1 MSAIPLLFFKAH
13 VKAHDRRLP
22 SGKVIRV
29 KEYEDGRV
37 KLQSLKNLNEQALTY
52 FAALGHERVSAETTL
67 ADAQRLSGIHWDVPI
82 EMVALDD
89 INTRQQ
95 FDPATGRIEINVNV
109 SSSRSVAAQA
119 MAEELLHALDNAGT
133 KRQYSPSSSLL
144 AMRFKA
150 GDIVPDGGIAREALK
165 NNEDRTPMGRYLDYP
180 ILTPGLTIGRIQA
193 ELFARLGVLYIANPE
208 WLRRDA
214 PKTYEAYHE
223 FFKTIH
229 EQNQLRP
236 QPGQAIHGNV
246 PGGSISPARAA
257 GGGGYLSDGRV
268 RKTRGTGIEN
278 RPAGRLEPTHIER
291 IRRKLVSTFKANPN
305 GRLIQQRLS
314 SEALDDAQYETIDG
328 TTLKSI
334 TLILPS
340 GNEYQLNQG
349 QYRWQ
354 VSNLLLKAL
363 GSGERWITVHPS
375 GNKDAKGVPVL
386 VRESQTG
393 SGVYHVIGGAGGKL
407 NYLRLRGLKP
417 ESDYKAQ
424 ARERAANKRQAKLE
438 QARQERESGTAGVK
452 NAQRE
457 AVNQQQRQQE
467 AQFVEQVA
475 KVMGWDEKDY
485 KFDGNDHRNLSEVA
499 MRKAADRHHREVLQ
513 RAMEAVEVQR
523 ERLIADPDLRAAAG
537 LETLPAH
544 SDIAHQLSVDDI
556 DPVTPPGTTLGFA
569 PKYEQRAAAAGA
581 SPEVIKQEAEAVKDE
596 RLTPE
601 QREAAIKRGETRE
614 AVKKELED
622 IRQPAKE
629 DLKIELVEAQQAVEL
644 LKMKKQLRAVQQ
656 KAKAARADI
665 NKDQSGKVKAYNLTV
680 GDEPDLDDKV
690 KADLEN
696 DIRTAQTRAFL
707 STVRE
712 TGGTDYEQTLNAA
725 IGGGSFN
732 SINALAITAGG
743 AALVDR
749 SVVDVLGPAGAAQ
762 VLARRLHS
770 DLDAETVS
778 QLTEGFEDFHLNHYM
793 ETSKAALDQAANL
806 QAEAKKLQ
814 IDEASDA
821 TDLALAK
828 SLTEKRMKAIAE
840 SQRLLGTAL
849 GEMEAN
855 AALVAALKAGRT
867 DTPLEVP
874 LGGISPEE
882 AIKQARAIGLQRG
895 DYRLDKV
902 DGNEILT
909 VSPEGLDRLAKPV
922 DVAELRRTRRNLDI
936 IEGRED
942 EENWL
947 PKGVAN
953 RADLA
958 MPPVNPGVAD
968 VLAKPFAPGDDLEQ
982 SLKDYIGGRM
992 ADGDAPADIIS
1003 DIQSQTFFDKAG
1015 VDRFNDYMAALD
1027 AVAPLK
1033 DAKGK
1038 ARPVENLRPDFEKL
1052 ADDFVERH
1060 YGGTRSPLHRQTFD
1074 PNDTAAAESLYR
1086 SLAEVPE
1093 GIVAYKPI
1101 GELTNQDQRALRE
1114 YFHANVARE
1123 DENAV
1128 ELRHQL
1134 EDLSRNEPEKEFED
1148 MFGEVAENPEWRE
1161 WKSQRDSLAEQVN
1174 RAKLSWDKYV
1184 TLQRGQANAYA
1195 SLQDLIKSRVTEKFI
1210 DHYNWAH
1217 ADKPLKTGRTVIR
1230 NHLAHAD
1237 AIDPAL
1243 RESRL
1248 EEQRQF
1254 NARLQARNAGKF
1266 ASDDVIGK
1274 QQAAREADEAMR
1286 QAQFSLFGDE
1296 DTPEAQSTPLR
1307 ADERHTL
1314 GHAAENQI
1322 SRMVP
1327 MMARNFKPGQPF
1339 QMWQPSMNG
1348 KGVARQRA
1356 IKLIESNKHQILA
1369 LGTGGGKTLVQL
1381 GAFAHL
1387 QQTGKAKRG
1396 LFLCPSIVQSEFRG
1410 EAARYLDPHAN
1421 NGQGF
1426 SYHIE
1431 PGASREE
1438 RIAAYKDPKHHFA
1451 VMTHS
1456 AFRDDMLHLGAQ
1468 QAGIGKDEMSAHMSA
1483 MRPDEQA
1490 VWLKSVMDQ
1499 EGINFDYVALDEAQV
1514 ALNREGKKDSA
1525 LAGIVGALSR
1535 NSPYFVMA
1543 SADPVKNDK
1552 SEIFSALNFM
1562 DAERYSDRAAFMRRY
1577 GADTPGSQDALRA
1590 ELTNY
1595 VYAHKIDPEGVKAL
1609 KKTVSVDLNDE
1620 QHQAITDLRKH
1631 LASARMARMS
1641 GKVDVPAVKALM
1653 PERFDGVPDAQ
1664 HEAVAKELQR
1674 NLGLAKEAAMGRI
1687 IDDRSVSAKYAKAVE
1702 LANQR
1707 KGKPGIIF
1715 AHRIESVNEL
1725 AKKLEAEGHSVTVLT
1740 GKDSPDEKAR
1750 KVREYKAKG
1759 GILVASDAAS
1769 TGMNAQ
1775 NAQWVVQ
1782 YDTPQT
1788 AMTHAQR
1795 GARAYRT
1802 GQKNDVELIDLVANH
1817 DHERKA
1823 RDRLVKKYELRD
1835 LMTSPLESSDDSGL
1849 AYFLKQRD
1857 SQQWGLF

>member
-1 MSAIPLLFFKAH
+1 MSAPRLLLFKTFPGH
-13 VKAHDRRLP
+13 R
-22 SGKVIRV
+22 
-29 KEYEDGRV
+29 GRPGLV
-37 KLQSLKNLNEQALTY
+37 
-52 FAALGHERVSAETTL
+52 GGSA
-67 ADAQRLSGIHWDVPI
+67 
-82 EMVALDD
+82 
-89 INTRQQ
+89 
-95 FDPATGRIEINVNV
+95 
-109 SSSRSVAAQA
+109 
-119 MAEELLHALDNAGT
+119 
-133 KRQYSPSSSLL
+133 KRAP
-144 AMRFKA
+144 
-150 GDIVPDGGIAREALK
+150 AREGGEGNGAS
-165 NNEDRTPMGRYLDYP
+165 LDESVH
-180 ILTPGLTIGRIQA
+180 A
-193 ELFARLGVLYIANPE
+193 
-208 WLRRDA
+208 
-214 PKTYEAYHE
+214 
-223 FFKTIH
+223 
-229 EQNQLRP
+229 
-236 QPGQAIHGNV
+236 AI
-246 PGGSISPARAA
+246 
-257 GGGGYLSDGRV
+257 D
-268 RKTRGTGIEN
+268 
-278 RPAGRLEPTHIER
+278 
-291 IRRKLVSTFKANPN
+291 KAKDF
-305 GRLIQQRLS
+305 R
-314 SEALDDAQYETIDG
+314 
-328 TTLKSI
+328 KSI
-334 TLILPS
+334 VLEFAS
-340 GNEYQLNQG
+340 GAVFWLFQG

-354 VSNLLLKAL
+354 VDSLLLKAL
-363 GSGERWITVHPS
+363 GPGERWITVHAH

-386 VRESQTG
+386 VRETHTG

-407 NYLRLRGLKP
+407 NYLRFRGIRP

-424 ARERAANKRQAKLE
+424 ARERAASKRQAKRE
-438 QARQERESGTAGVK
+438 QAQQERESGMAGVK
-452 NAQRE
+452 NAQRG
-457 AVNQQQRQQE
+457 AVSQQQRQQE

-513 RAMEAVEVQR
+513 RAMEAVDVQR

-537 LETLPAH
+537 LDHLPKH
-544 SDIAHQLSVDDI
+544 SDIASQLSVNDI

-581 SPEVIKQEAEAVKDE
+581 SPEAIKQEAEAVKDA

-614 AVKKELED
+614 AVKRELED

-629 DLKIELVEAQQAVEL
+629 NLKIELVEAQQAVEL

-656 KAKAARADI
+656 QAQAARADI
-665 NKDQSGKVKAYNLTV
+665 DKDQSGKVKAYHLTV

-690 KADLEN
+690 KSDLEN

-712 TGGTDYEQTLNAA
+712 TGGKDYEQALNAA
-725 IGGGSFN
+725 IGAGSFN

-762 VLARRLHS
+762 VLARRLHA
-770 DLDAETVS
+770 DLDAETVDK
-778 QLTEGFEDFHLNHYM
+778 LVTDFEDFHLHHYM
-793 ETSKAALDQAANL
+793 DTSKAALDQAANL

-867 DTPLEVP
+867 DAPLEVP
-874 LGGISPEE
+874 LGGVSPED
-882 AIKQARAIGLQRG
+882 AIRQARAIGLQRG

-909 VSPEGLDRLAKPV
+909 VTPEGLDRLAKPV
-922 DVAELRRTRRNLDI
+922 DVAEVKRARRNLDI

-942 EENWL
+942 EDNWL

-953 RADLA
+953 RPDLA

-968 VLAKPFAPGDDLEQ
+968 VLAKPFSPGDDLEQ

-992 ADGDAPADIIS
+992 ADGDAPADILA
-1003 DIQSQTFFDKAG
+1003 DVQSATFFDKAG
-1015 VDRFNDYMAALD
+1015 QDRFDEYRAALD

-1038 ARPVENLRPDFEKL
+1038 ARPVESLRPDFEKL
-1052 ADDFVERH
+1052 ADEFVERH
-1060 YGGTRSPLHRQTFD
+1060 YGGERSPLHRQTFD

-1093 GIVAYKPI
+1093 GIAAYKPI
-1101 GELTNQDQRALRE
+1101 GELTPQDQRALRD

-1123 DENAV
+1123 DENAA

-1134 EDLSRNEPEKEFED
+1134 EDLSRAEPEKAFED

-1161 WKSQRDSLAEQVN
+1161 WKNQRDSLAEQVN
-1174 RAKLSWDKYV
+1174 QAKLSWDKYV

-1195 SLQDLIKSRVTEKFI
+1195 SLQDLIKSRVTETFI
-1210 DHYNWAH
+1210 DHYNRAH
-1217 ADKPLKTGRTVIR
+1217 ADKPLKVGRTVIR

-1243 RESRL
+1243 REARL

-1274 QQAAREADEAMR
+1274 QQAAREADEALR

-1296 DTPEAQSTPLR
+1296 EAPEVQSTPLR

-1356 IKLIESNKHQILA
+1356 IKLVEANKHQILA
-1369 LGTGGGKTLVQL
+1369 LGTGSGKTLVQM

-1387 QQTGKAKRG
+1387 QQTSQARRG
-1396 LFLCPSIVQSEFRG
+1396 LFLVPSIVQNEFRG
-1410 EAARYLDPHAN
+1410 EAARYLDPQAN
-1421 NGQGF
+1421 GGKGF

-1438 RIAAYKDPKHHFA
+1438 RIAAYKDPQHHFA
-1451 VMTHS
+1451 VMTHAS
-1456 AFRDDMLHLGAQ
+1456 FRDDMLHLGAQ
-1468 QAGIGKDEMSAHMSA
+1468 QAGISKAAMSERMSA
-1483 MRPDEQA
+1483 MSADEQA
-1490 VWLKSVMDQ
+1490 AWLKGVMDR
-1499 EGINFDYVALDEAQV
+1499 EGIAFDYVSLDEAQV
-1514 ALNREGKKDSA
+1514 ALNREGKQDSA

-1543 SADPVKNDK
+1543 SADPVKNDL
-1552 SEIFSALNFM
+1552 SEVFSALNYM
-1562 DAERYSDRAAFMRRY
+1562 DPTRYGDRAAFMRRY
-1577 GADTPGSQDALRA
+1577 GADAPGSQAALKE
-1590 ELTNY
+1590 ELRRH

-1609 KKTVSVDLNDE
+1609 KQVVSVDLNDR
-1620 QHQAITDLRKH
+1620 QQAAITGLRRS
-1631 LASARMARMS
+1631 LANARLARMA
-1641 GKVDVPAVKALM
+1641 GKVDVAAVKALM
-1653 PERFDGVPDAQ
+1653 PERFAEVPVDQ
-1664 HEAVAKELQR
+1664 HESVAQALQR
-1674 NLGLAKEAAMGRI
+1674 NLGLVKEAAMARL
-1687 IDDRSVSAKYAKAVE
+1687 IDDSGVSAKYDKAVDI
-1702 LANQR
+1702 ARQR
-1707 KGKPGIIF
+1707 RGTDGIIF
-1715 AHRIESVNEL
+1715 SRRLETVDEL
-1725 AKKLEAEGHSVTVLT
+1725 ARKLTAEGHTVHVLT
-1740 GKDSPDEKAR
+1740 GKDSPKEKAR
-1750 KVREYKAKG
+1750 KVRAFRSQG

-1775 NAQWVVQ
+1775 NARWVVQ
-1782 YDTPQT
+1782 YDTPMT
-1788 AMTHAQR
+1788 ALTHAQR

-1802 GQKNDVELIDLVANH
+1802 GQTRDVELIDLVANH
-1817 DHERKA
+1817 EYEHKA
-1823 RDRLVKKYELRD
+1823 RERLARKYDLRE
-1835 LMTSPLESSDDSGL
+1835 LMTSPLEAADPTGL

-1857 SQQWGLF
+1857 SQPEGLF